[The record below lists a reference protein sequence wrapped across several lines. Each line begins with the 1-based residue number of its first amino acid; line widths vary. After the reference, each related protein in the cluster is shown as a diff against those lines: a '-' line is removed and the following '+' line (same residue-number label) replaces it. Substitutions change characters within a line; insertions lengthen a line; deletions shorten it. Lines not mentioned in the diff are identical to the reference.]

1 MLRVQIERLL
11 VLLAAAVLPVTAHAT
26 DNRSTSTKPIAS
38 DQRRDGPVSQADH
51 EELLRRNDECH
62 AAHPNGADCRSFLFA
77 LALSARA
84 TDPDTSVRFSRRA
97 LIEMADARLPEDN
110 PDWVVALQVSA
121 DSLRAR
127 ALVAS
132 STFEKRDDQAEAR
145 SKLVR
150 IVEWHRKW
158 NANDLA
164 AIVNAYTALGDYD
177 ASRDQTRSA
186 AVAYLAAA
194 RAGGAKSRAPAS
206 SSLLRKLASSLEVL
220 AHPKAAEEF
229 RRQAASR
236 GTMAGR
242 PVESYVMDQLL
253 LAQNLA
259 KQERNTEASRLT
271 EHAHAFAKRKLPSDA
286 PELAM
291 LQAEKVLNL
300 FRTELYPEATGS
312 AAEAVASLRKG
323 KFRDRSQ
330 RQIAMDQFA
339 AVNEFWWPHFAS
351 AGDWN
356 KILSAASETRG
367 NLAWMLA
374 QDSAE
379 SNGASAPAAL
389 QTVQMAEDLQS
400 LGEPFDAEHA
410 YRSALSD
417 LLATVPA
424 THPAIDRIMSG
435 LKRLSAGM
443 AYSDARLRVAK
454 NFELPDGDLRRS
466 RALYR
471 EAGSEVLEKMGYE
484 RGFTEVAKIYV
495 KAGRPA
501 FVGQVRVAWKLS
513 NDASPPKSRT
523 EP

>member
-26 DNRSTSTKPIAS
+26 DNRSTSTKPSAS
-38 DQRRDGPVSQADH
+38 DQLRDGNGSHADN

-62 AAHPNGADCRSFLFA
+62 AANPNGADCRSFLFA

-97 LIEMADARLPEDN
+97 LIEMADAQLPDDH

-132 STFEKRDDQAEAR
+132 SSFERRDDQSEAR

-158 NANDLA
+158 A
-164 AIVNAYTALGDYD
+164 AHDVAALVKAYTALGDYD
-177 ASRDQTRSA
+177 TSRDDTKSA

-194 RAGGAKSRAPAS
+194 RAGGARSRMPAS

-220 AHPKAAEEF
+220 AKPKEAEEF

-242 PVESYVMDQLL
+242 PVDSYVMDQLL
-253 LAQNLA
+253 LARNLA
-259 KQERNTEASRLT
+259 QQERHAEASRLT

-300 FRTELYPEATGS
+300 FRTERYAEATGS
-312 AAEAVASLRKG
+312 AADAVASLRG
-323 KFRDRSQ
+323 AQYRDRSQ
-330 RQIAMDQFA
+330 RQIGMDQFA
-339 AVNEFWWPHFAS
+339 AVNEYWSPHVS
-351 AGDWN
+351 GIGSGN
-356 KILSAASETRG
+356 ETLSAASATRG
-367 NLAWMLA
+367 NLAAMLA

-379 SNGASAPAAL
+379 SSGASAPEAL
-389 QTVQMAEDLQS
+389 QIAYMAEDLQA
-400 LGEPFDAEHA
+400 LGQRFDAERA
-410 YRSALSD
+410 YKYALYG

-424 THPAIDRIMSG
+424 THPVIGRMMSG
-435 LKRLSAGM
+435 LKTLGAQM
-443 AYSDARLRVAK
+443 AYSDALLPVAQRL
-454 NFELPDGDLRRS
+454 EMPDGDFLRS

-471 EAGSEVLEKMGYE
+471 EAGLEVLQKMRYE
-484 RGFTEVAKIYV
+484 QGFTEVAKIYV
-495 KAGRPA
+495 KNGRPA
-501 FVGQVRVAWKLS
+501 FIGQIRVAWKLS
-513 NDASPPKSRT
+513 KDGSPPKSPT
-523 EP
+523 KP